1 MTTVATFARK
11 NPDKTALIYGNA
23 EHVESYGQLEARSR
37 RIGHVL
43 RRLGLEFGGIAQ
55 LLIAGA
61 LVFVCGGVVGGVL
74 LGLYLLISVQVFG
87 RHSNEAF
94 SSLRIQDY
102 KQWLRMH
109 FAADGTLTIFAIGI
123 DRVPRRTPDDPR
135 ATPPHLI
142 EKVVLQR

>member
-1 MTTVATFARK
+1 M
-11 NPDKTALIYGNA
+11 
-23 EHVESYGQLEARSR
+23 
-37 RIGHVL
+37 
-43 RRLGLEFGGIAQ
+43 
-55 LLIAGA
+55 
-61 LVFVCGGVVGGVL
+61 
-74 LGLYLLISVQVFG
+74 QVFG